1 MSATIIDLASYRS
14 SNTGEAAALFA
25 RASRSDVPLRRI
37 ANGMRGLAEALRD
50 LRDLR
55 AEQTRAE

>member
-14 SNTGEAAALFA
+14 SNTGNTSEAAALFA
-25 RASRSDVPLRRI
+25 QASRPDVPLRRI

-50 LRDLR
+50 LR